1 MNRKLRA
8 MALAAGLCVYAS
20 PALAQTKEEADQT
33 GDIVVTAQKRAQSIN
48 DVGQTLVAIGSE
60 DLKQQRIFD

>member
-8 MALAAGLCVYAS
+8 MALAAGLFVYAR